1 MELTIST
8 TADNGHM
15 MSLLIDSQGRT
26 LLIVRDTQTEK
37 TLLMPGERYTI
48 QWTVWSPFP
57 AQYSFTANMDP
68 AMPGFPIVFSHQFD
82 EAKKTSGI
90 EVLQA

>member
-15 MSLLIDSQGRT
+15 LSLLIDSQGRT
-26 LLIVRDTQTEK
+26 LLTVRDTQTKK
-37 TLLMPGERYTI
+37 TWLMPGERYTV

-57 AQYSFTANMDP
+57 AEYTFEANMEP
-68 AMPGFPIVFSHQFD
+68 ALPGFPILFSHQFD
-82 EAKKTSGI
+82 EAKKQVG
-90 EVLQA
+90 